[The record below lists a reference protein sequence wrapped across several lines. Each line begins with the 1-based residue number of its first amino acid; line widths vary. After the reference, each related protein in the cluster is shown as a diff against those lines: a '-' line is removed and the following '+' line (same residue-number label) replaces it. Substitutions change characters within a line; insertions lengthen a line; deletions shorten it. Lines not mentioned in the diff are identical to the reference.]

1 MKKPKPQSPS
11 IGASRPAARTATATK
26 ARTPRAA
33 AAPIIKR
40 VGPSSALMAL
50 HESIIY
56 GPVKSRRL
64 GRSLGIN
71 LTPAHVKLCSF
82 NCSYCQYGWSE
93 MARSSTQTAL
103 ANWPNAAV
111 VTKAVSGALRACAAQ
126 GDRLDHITLAGH
138 GEPTM
143 HPDFK
148 QVVAALRKTRDTLAP
163 KVPIAILSNSS
174 TLDRPDVRQA
184 LAEVDER
191 YMKLDAGDAATLR
204 KINGTPVAFDQ
215 ILEGLCK
222 LKDIVIQG
230 MFIKDRSGRLDNTS
244 DLAVI
249 NWVVALQRIKP
260 RAVHVYTLDRAPAFP
275 YLQAVPAARLREI
288 VQRVRIA
295 GLTCEVFGIPD
306 AIVLPGEPARSA

>member
-1 MKKPKPQSPS
+1 
-11 IGASRPAARTATATK
+11 
-26 ARTPRAA
+26 
-33 AAPIIKR
+33 
-40 VGPSSALMAL
+40 MAL

-93 MARSSTQTAL
+93 MARTSTQTAL
-103 ANWPNAAV
+103 ANWPSVPVIA
-111 VTKAVSGALRACAAQ
+111 KAVAGALRACAAQ
-126 GDRLDHITLAGH
+126 GDRLDRITLAGH

-143 HPDFK
+143 HPEFK
-148 QVVAALRKTRDTLAP
+148 QVVAAIKKTRDALAP
-163 KVPIAILSNSS
+163 KLPIAILSNSS
-174 TLDRPDVRQA
+174 TLDRQDVRQA
-184 LAEVDER
+184 LADLDER

-204 KINGTPVAFDQ
+204 KINGTPVPFEQ
-215 ILEGLCK
+215 ILDGLSK
-222 LKDIVIQG
+222 IKNIVIQG

-260 RAVHVYTLDRAPAFP
+260 QAVHVYTLDRAPAFP
-275 YLQAVPAARLREI
+275 YLQAVPAPRLREI
-288 VQRVRIA
+288 VQRVRLA

-306 AIVLPGEPARSA
+306 AIGMPGEIGRGA

>member
-1 MKKPKPQSPS
+1 
-11 IGASRPAARTATATK
+11 
-26 ARTPRAA
+26 
-33 AAPIIKR
+33 
-40 VGPSSALMAL
+40 MAL

-64 GRSLGIN
+64 GRSLGVN

-93 MARSSTQTAL
+93 MTRTSTQTGL
-103 ANWPNAAV
+103 ANWPSSPV
-111 VTKAVSGALRACAAQ
+111 VAKAVAGALRACAAH
-126 GDRLDHITLAGH
+126 GDRIDRITLAGH

-148 QVVAALRKTRDTLAP
+148 QVVAALRKIRNDLAP
-163 KVPIAILSNSS
+163 KVPLAILSNSS
-174 TLDRPDVRQA
+174 TLDRQDVRQA
-184 LAEVDER
+184 LADLDER

-204 KINGTPVAFDQ
+204 KINGTPVPFDQ

-222 LKDIVIQG
+222 LKDVVIQG
-230 MFIKDRSGRLDNTS
+230 MFVKDRSGRLDNTG

-260 RAVHVYTLDRAPAFP
+260 RAVYVYTLDRAPAFP
-275 YLQAVPAARLREI
+275 YLQAVPAARLKEI
-288 VQRVRIA
+288 VQRVRLA

-306 AIVLPGEPARSA
+306 AVPLAGDAGRTAERV

>member
-1 MKKPKPQSPS
+1 
-11 IGASRPAARTATATK
+11 
-26 ARTPRAA
+26 
-33 AAPIIKR
+33 
-40 VGPSSALMAL
+40 MAL

-56 GPVKSRRL
+56 GPIKSRRL
-64 GRSLGIN
+64 GRSLGVN

-93 MARSSTQTAL
+93 MTRTSTQTAL
-103 ANWPNAAV
+103 ANWPTVAV
-111 VTKAVSGALRACAAQ
+111 VAKAVGGALRVCAAQ
-126 GDRLDHITLAGH
+126 GDRIDKITLAGH

-148 QVVAALRKTRDTLAP
+148 QVVAAIRKTRDLLAP
-163 KVPIAILSNSS
+163 KVPLAILSNSS
-174 TLDRPDVRQA
+174 TLDRQDVRQA
-184 LAEVDER
+184 LADLDER

-204 KINGTPVAFDQ
+204 KINGTPVPFDQ
-215 ILEGLCK
+215 IIDGLCK
-222 LKDIVIQG
+222 LKDIVVQG

-275 YLQAVPAARLREI
+275 YLQAVPAARLKEI
-288 VQRVRIA
+288 VQRVRLA

-306 AIVLPGEPARSA
+306 AIAPATEPGRTEARA

>member
-1 MKKPKPQSPS
+1 MS
-11 IGASRPAARTATATK
+11 
-26 ARTPRAA
+26 
-33 AAPIIKR
+33 
-40 VGPSSALMAL
+40 L

-64 GRSLGIN
+64 GRSLGVN
-71 LTPAHVKLCSF
+71 LTPAHVKMCSF
-82 NCSYCQYGWSE
+82 NCAYCQYGWSE
-93 MARSSTQTAL
+93 VTRSSTQTAL
-103 ANWPNAAV
+103 ANWPSAV
-111 VTKAVSGALRACAAQ
+111 VVAKAVAGALRVCAAQ
-126 GDRLDHITLAGH
+126 GDRIERITLAGH

-148 QVVAALRKTRDTLAP
+148 QVVAALRKTRDQMAP
-163 KVPIAILSNSS
+163 KLPIAILSNSG
-174 TLDRPDVRQA
+174 TLERADVRQA
-184 LAEVDER
+184 ISELDER

-204 KINGTPVAFDQ
+204 KINGAAASFEQ
-215 ILEGLCK
+215 IVDGLSK

-275 YLQAVPAARLREI
+275 YLQPVSPARLKEI
-288 VQRVRIA
+288 GQRVRIA

-306 AIVLPGEPARSA
+306 GLGVTGEPGRAAGPA

>member
-1 MKKPKPQSPS
+1 VV
-11 IGASRPAARTATATK
+11 
-26 ARTPRAA
+26 
-33 AAPIIKR
+33 KR
-40 VGPSSALMAL
+40 VGPNSALMAL

-64 GRSLGIN
+64 GRSLGVN
-71 LTPAHVKLCSF
+71 LTPAHVKMCSF

-93 MARSSTQTAL
+93 MTRSSTQTAL
-103 ANWPNAAV
+103 ANWPSTAV
-111 VTKAVSGALRACAAQ
+111 VAKAVAGALRACAAQ
-126 GDRLDHITLAGH
+126 GDRIDRITLAGH

-148 QVVAALRKTRDTLAP
+148 QIVAALRKTRNELAP

-174 TLDRPDVRQA
+174 TLDRQDVRQA
-184 LAEVDER
+184 LADLDER

-204 KINGTPVAFDQ
+204 KINGTPVPFGE
-215 ILEGLCK
+215 ILDGLSK
-222 LKDIVIQG
+222 MKDIVIQG
-230 MFIKDRSGRLDNTS
+230 MFVKDRSGRLDNTG

-275 YLQAVPAARLREI
+275 YLQAVPAARLKEI

-295 GLTCEVFGIPD
+295 GLTCEVFGIPET
-306 AIVLPGEPARSA
+306 AALPGEPGRIAESA

>member
-1 MKKPKPQSPS
+1 MP
-11 IGASRPAARTATATK
+11 
-26 ARTPRAA
+26 
-33 AAPIIKR
+33 
-40 VGPSSALMAL
+40 L

-64 GRSLGIN
+64 GRSLGVN

-93 MARSSTQTAL
+93 MARTSTQTAL
-103 ANWPNAAV
+103 ANWPNATV
-111 VTKAVSGALRACAAQ
+111 VAKAVSGALRACAAQ
-126 GDRLDHITLAGH
+126 GDRIDRITLAGH

-148 QVVAALRKTRDTLAP
+148 QVVAALRKTRDSLAP
-163 KVPIAILSNSS
+163 KVPLAILSNSS
-174 TLDRPDVRQA
+174 TLDRLDVRQA
-184 LAEVDER
+184 LADLDER

-204 KINGTPVAFDQ
+204 RINGTPVAFDQ
-215 ILEGLCK
+215 ILDGLCRM
-222 LKDIVIQG
+222 KDIVIQG

-249 NWVVALQRIKP
+249 NWVVALQKIKP
-260 RAVHVYTLDRAPAFP
+260 RAVYVYTLDRAPAFP

-306 AIVLPGEPARSA
+306 ALPVAGETAHSA